1 MGCGMYKCKASF
13 IKGYSNLCVMH
24 YIMQCG
30 GGENTCKG
38 KRIVHAFMS
47 KRLITSL
54 EELDVTNHKCL
65 SVIPTQQQ
73 VRDAIADIIQ
83 HKEKAPN
90 EYAYIEFPFG
100 LLDYTGLKD
109 IDKYYMDIQ
118 LKSRISE
125 EKRWLAEIESQRIQ
139 ELGISLEKVADFF
152 VTHVWGKLSNKGN
165 AVRNLVGKRWMT
177 DNEYA
182 ECKATQ

>member
-1 MGCGMYKCKASF
+1 
-13 IKGYSNLCVMH
+13 MH

-38 KRIVHAFMS
+38 EREFMS

-65 SVIPTQQQ
+65 SVMPTQQQ

-90 EYAYIEFPFG
+90 EYANSP
-100 LLDYTGLKD
+100 
-109 IDKYYMDIQ
+109 
-118 LKSRISE
+118 
-125 EKRWLAEIESQRIQ
+125 LACWII
-139 ELGISLEKVADFF
+139 LG
-152 VTHVWGKLSNKGN
+152 
-165 AVRNLVGKRWMT
+165 
-177 DNEYA
+177 
-182 ECKATQ
+182 